1 MLMIILK
8 KGIPDHPNKKNSIW
22 YERKQE
28 RWKERFAYMPSN
40 AFKELKDALD
50 LGLGIVTRIWDHSA
64 KDWVTGVFV
73 MDIDDD
79 GEAEVIACSRDGR
92 VHLLSKD
99 GERRWERVIGE
110 KAWVGTGVASGLL
123 ANRAEATARI
133 IVGTRD
139 GKVFVLNKYG
149 QTMTKDGQLL
159 SFDADGKALDQ
170 EQEQQACWYD
180 VGYAIRQISVNRQ
193 QPSEILIGSEDR
205 CAYGLDY
212 TTGTFLWKYQTNGW
226 VRTVS
231 LSDVNGDGQDEVL
244 VGSVDRYLYLLD
256 QQANVLIKHPI
267 NHPVRT
273 VYAAD
278 IDKDGHVEVL
288 VTTDG
293 KDLVALNYIE
303 DTDNSTG
310 YFQEKWRRYFGGRL
324 LSLCVTDIDKDGQLE
339 IIAGSEDK
347 HIYFLDDRGNMIWR
361 HNHKYRALSICSWD
375 IDNDDLPELL
385 VGTDHN
391 RVRALRIRLRR
402 GIDKK
407 IRRAY
412 RLLGEP
418 DSAEIAGLTADQR
431 ALLQDV
437 LGMNTREFVT
447 FKQVQEQLEAKAYD
461 KALSLLVQLEQQN
474 VERLWQK
481 DIAYIRTIC
490 LRHIIGE
497 PSQEIVVGTST
508 GDIYDFTAHGRR
520 IWLTSLHDH
529 IVDLQT
535 GFIDRR
541 RQEEIV
547 ICSSDHH
554 VYIVSGSQ
562 KHKQR
567 NAYIDDTWVSSIC
580 VTAPNRRG
588 VAEIIIGSEAKK
600 LYIYQKDLLAPI
612 ETLPTDEGVRI
623 VRAHMPPEE
632 HMPEIITASLGNR
645 VYAYTRRGERLWCYE
660 TRDHIQAVCLKDIN
674 NDGKIEVLIGSEDRN
689 VHVVDNTGHLLWRYY
704 LPHSALTVDATENDS
719 KIFVGCA
726 NGYLY
731 VFSNEGDL
739 LWTYQ
744 AKDRIH
750 AIRVEDINDDGQTEI
765 IIGAEDQLEVLRIVN
780 QRQVSELITQCW
792 TALCQQQPTEQVIEI
807 LLKGADPFLQA
818 FALNKL
824 AERGNRVPSDFDIL
838 EKLAKEGAVEARK
851 ALVHTIMALYLVDPL
866 RAQALLFQLSTDS
879 EQEVRNALIEHILT
893 LINHNWEL
901 GFHYLKRAADNPDR
915 FVRRMAI
922 RKLHQLIDVPGERSL
937 NTRKEIF
944 KLLLA
949 ATKDKESEWIQQE
962 AARTLAHLLNQH
974 YGKLIISIHLFIVK
988 GLRRSIWEHI
998 THAITNFTVKNYLNA
1013 VIHVLF
1019 ELDEDNAPERIQR
1032 VVNALQATE
1041 ELIYGKD
1048 IHSIYAELYHLFTI
1062 QTIAGIANYR
1072 STLNPGQFNTNNQ
1085 FAPIILDVFSKL
1097 SIVSRPL
1104 KMYLWR
1110 EGFQDRQAS
1119 LLETLEAIEQVH
1131 KYIEQQYL
1139 RTLLGEP
1146 ITRLPDH
1153 QIFLLLLAKW
1163 RKLVQGQLS
1172 DLRGRAELKGELQT
1186 KDVRNEEQVGIW
1198 LTVKNTGR
1206 GLASAV
1212 KITLLQ
1218 EGDNPHFHVI
1228 GSNVFETEAI
1238 LPQEETTA
1246 EFILEPHCA
1255 ELNLK
1260 FDIEYDDV
1268 DNTPRLEHF
1277 EECLKLREYYQDFHY
1292 IPNPYST
1299 GTPTQDNKMFY
1310 GREKDMAFL
1319 KDNLTRDA
1327 RSVIVLYGQRRSGKT
1342 TVLLQLI
1349 NSPVL
1354 DEHIPVLIDMQRI
1367 SYLISIDTFL
1377 HRLAYYIVQAMRRKQ
1392 ILFVSPPELNSFKAE
1407 PTHTFDVFLDQV
1419 EEQLAGR
1426 KLILLI
1432 DEFEVLEDQVTK
1444 GKLEPEIF
1452 DYLRDIVQHRQKI
1465 NFLFSGTH
1473 KITEYTRR
1481 YRSIFFNIAI
1491 HRRLSKISSEG
1502 AEALIQKPVEGY
1514 LEYEALTVK
1523 KIHQL
1528 TADQPY
1534 LIHLMCRAIVDYCN
1548 ERGKTF
1554 VTINDVNIV
1563 LREVMQTGQ
1572 FHLGWLWDQIAPE
1585 ERLALVAIAEGG
1597 KEEGRWLSFNEI
1609 EEIYHHY
1616 DIPYKREYI
1625 LDSLKT
1631 LIEADIIENKAGDSR
1646 KNTLDSNKFRIS
1658 VGLTRSWLLKEHPL
1672 DLVRKELND

>member
-1 MLMIILK
+1 
-8 KGIPDHPNKKNSIW
+8 
-22 YERKQE
+22 
-28 RWKERFAYMPSN
+28 MPSN

-50 LGLGIVTRIWDHSA
+50 LGLGIVTRIWDYLA
-64 KDWVTGVFV
+64 KDWVTSVFV

-79 GEAEVIACSRDGR
+79 GEVEVIACSRDGR
-92 VHLLSKD
+92 VHLLSKG
-99 GERRWERVIGE
+99 GEPRWERIIGA
-110 KAWVGTGVASGLL
+110 KVWVGTAVASSLYTGG
-123 ANRAEATARI
+123 AETATHI
-133 IVGTRD
+133 VVGTRD
-139 GKVFVLNKYG
+139 GKVFVLDRDGK
-149 QTMTKDGQLL
+149 TMTKDGRTQP
-159 SFDADGKALDQ
+159 FDTDGRAIDPV
-170 EQEQQACWYD
+170 QEQQACWYD
-180 VGYAIRQISVNRQ
+180 TGYVIRQISIDPRR
-193 QPSEILIGSEDR
+193 PSAILIGSEDR

-212 TTGTFLWKYQTNGW
+212 TTGEQLWKYQTNGW
-226 VRTVS
+226 VRAICS
-231 LSDVNGDGQDEVL
+231 YDVNGDGQDEVL

-256 QQANVLIKHPI
+256 QQGNLLTKHAM
-267 NHPVRT
+267 NHPVQT
-273 VYAAD
+273 ILAAD
-278 IDKDGHVEVL
+278 IDQDGHVEVL

-293 KDLVALNYIE
+293 MDLVALNYVEEAINP
-303 DTDNSTG
+303 TSC
-310 YFQEKWRRYFGGRL
+310 FREKWRRYFENRL
-324 LSLCVTDIDKDGQLE
+324 LSLCITDIDNDDQME
-339 IIAGSEDK
+339 IIAGCKDK
-347 HIYFLDDRGNMIWR
+347 HIYFLDDRGNLIWR
-361 HNHKYRALSICSWD
+361 HNHKYRVLSICSYD
-375 IDNDDLPELL
+375 IDNDGLPELL
-385 VGTDHN
+385 VGADHN
-391 RVRALRIRLRR
+391 RVRALRVRLRR

-418 DSAEIAGLTADQR
+418 DPADISGLTSGQR
-431 ALLQDV
+431 TLLEDIIGIHV
-437 LGMNTREFVT
+437 REFVSL
-447 FKQVQEQLEAKAYD
+447 KQAQEQLEVKGYD
-461 KALSLLVQLEQQN
+461 KALSILIRLEQQK
-474 VERLWQK
+474 VERLWQR
-481 DIAYIRTIC
+481 DIQYIRTIC
-490 LRHIIGE
+490 LRHILGE
-497 PSQEIVVGTST
+497 PRQEIVVGTST
-508 GDIYDFTAHGRR
+508 GEIFDFNADGRR
-520 IWLTSLHDH
+520 IWSTSLHDH
-529 IVDLQT
+529 IVDVQT
-535 GFIDRR
+535 GFIDRH

-547 ICSSDHH
+547 ICSSEHH
-554 VYIVSGSQ
+554 VYVVSGPQ
-562 KHKQR
+562 KYKQR
-567 NAYIDDTWVSSIC
+567 TAYIDDTWVSSIC

-588 VAEIIIGSEAKK
+588 AVEIIIGSEDKK
-600 LYIYQKDLLAPI
+600 LYIYQKDLQAPI
-612 ETLPTDEGVRI
+612 ETIPTDEGVRI
-623 VRAHMPPEE
+623 VRAHIPSEE
-632 HMPEIITASLGNR
+632 HTPEIVTASLGNN
-645 VYAYTRRGERLWCYE
+645 VYAYTRHGERLWCYE
-660 TRDHIQAVCLKDIN
+660 TRDHIRALRIEDIN

-704 LPHSALTVDATENDS
+704 LPHSALTVDAMESDS

-731 VFSNEGDL
+731 VFSKEGDL
-739 LWTYQ
+739 QWTYQ

-750 AIRVEDINDDGQTEI
+750 AIRVEDIDDDGQAEI
-765 IIGAEDQLEVLRIVN
+765 IIGAEDQLDVLRVVN
-780 QRQVSELITQCW
+780 QRQVSELIMQCW
-792 TALCQQQPTEQVIEI
+792 TALCQLQSTERVIEI

-824 AERGNRVPSDFDIL
+824 AERGDRVANDFDIL
-838 EKLAKEGAVEARK
+838 EKLAKESAVEARK
-851 ALVHTIMALYLVDPL
+851 ALVHTIMALYPVDPL

-901 GFHYLKRAADNPDR
+901 GFHYLKHAADNPDR
-915 FVRRMAI
+915 FVRRIAI

-949 ATKDKESEWIQQE
+949 ATNDKESEWIQQE

-998 THAITNFTVKNYLNA
+998 THAITNSTVKNYLNA
-1013 VIHVLF
+1013 VIQVLF

-1048 IHSIYAELYHLFTI
+1048 IHSIYAELYRLFTI

-1072 STLNPGQFNTNNQ
+1072 STLNPGQFNPNNH
-1085 FAPIILDVFSKL
+1085 FAPIILDIFSKVG
-1097 SIVSRPL
+1097 IVSRPL

-1110 EGFQDRQAS
+1110 EGIQDRQAS

-1131 KYIEQQYL
+1131 KYVEQQYS
-1139 RTLLGEP
+1139 RILLGES
-1146 ITRLPDH
+1146 ITKLPDH
-1153 QIFLLLLAKW
+1153 QVFLLLLEKW

-1172 DLRGRAELKGELQT
+1172 EMRGRAELKMELKT

-1198 LTVKNTGR
+1198 LTVKNAGR

-1218 EGDNPHFHVI
+1218 EEDNMHFHVI

-1246 EFILEPHCA
+1246 EFILEPHCG

-1277 EECLKLREYYQDFHY
+1277 EDCLKLREYYQDFRY

-1342 TVLLQLI
+1342 TMLLQLI
-1349 NSPVL
+1349 SSPIL
-1354 DEHIPVLIDMQRI
+1354 DEHIPALIDMQRI

-1392 ILFVSPPELNSFKAE
+1392 ILLISPPELNSFKAE

-1473 KITEYTRR
+1473 KITEYTRW

-1491 HRRLSKISSEG
+1491 HRRLSKISPEG

-1514 LEYEALTVK
+1514 LEYEPLTVK
-1523 KIHQL
+1523 KIRQL

-1572 FHLGWLWDQIAPE
+1572 FHFSWLWDQITPE

-1609 EEIYHHY
+1609 EEIYHFY

-1631 LIEADIIENKAGDSR
+1631 LIEADIIENKAGDIR

-1658 VGLTRSWLLKEHPL
+1658 IGLTRSWLLKEHPL